1 MLSQQTVLEPTPV
14 KSVLEPTQVK
24 YACSRTNTSKNCFRT
39 NALGPTETIY
49 CCCLAGLECL
59 QLPCRCT
66 KSLRR
71 GLCHH
76 SGGYRRPPFSAVPP
90 VPINFRDDSARHH
103 RLSLIM
109 LRGLVVTTND
119 DDDMVS
125 LFTAVSLACAYP
137 GKGGQAKFISVDK
150 GNTPW
155 IRSGPI
161 PGHRWSPIPV
171 LTGPDRRTANK
182 LIYQCVAIKSNGHQF
197 SYKYKLC
204 WCAQIYTI
212 RAPHYSRLSV
222 ASGNRRRLWS
232 KKLSSLF
239 VVDYTTAD

>member
-1 MLSQQTVLEPTPV
+1 
-14 KSVLEPTQVK
+14 
-24 YACSRTNTSKNCFRT
+24 
-39 NALGPTETIY
+39 
-49 CCCLAGLECL
+49 
-59 QLPCRCT
+59 
-66 KSLRR
+66 
-71 GLCHH
+71 
-76 SGGYRRPPFSAVPP
+76 
-90 VPINFRDDSARHH
+90 
-103 RLSLIM
+103 
-109 LRGLVVTTND
+109 
-119 DDDMVS
+119 MVS
-125 LFTAVSLACAYP
+125 LFTAAVSLACAYP

-161 PGHRWSPIPV
+161 PGNRWSPIPV

-212 RAPHYSRLSV
+212 RAPQYSRLSV

-239 VVDYTTAD
+239 VVDYTTADYIRRTTRTKFGERGFSYASPAAAWCMKLPAITMLLDRHGFLPPYFQAISDNCFQTKFKMFCVYSLILVT